1 MKDALWVFKS
11 FGFKAGVL
19 FVLGAVGLKIRRL
32 LGRSKKP
39 KKFEEL
45 SDEEARKV
53 AAQFGIFPGQSRHM
67 LNYQFNE
74 QNENRTLH

>member
-1 MKDALWVFKS
+1 MKDVIWVFKS
-11 FGFKAGVL
+11 FGFKAGIL
-19 FVLGAVGLKIRRL
+19 FIIGAIATKTKRL

-45 SDEEARKV
+45 SDEEARQV
-53 AAQFGIFPGQSRHM
+53 AAQFGIYPGQTRHM
-67 LNYQFNE
+67 LNYHFNE